1 MVNHFEY
8 PQPGAMYFSKLT
20 QDKVSGK
27 LTMTN
32 TERVN
37 DYKEGG
43 TWFPCSGTITPWD
56 SHLGRSDDKQS
67 GHQATLRTAASIHD
81 AQI

>member
-1 MVNHFEY
+1 MHTQRRPNGIYMVNHFEY

-56 SHLGRSDDKQS
+56 SHLGRSD
-67 GHQATLRTAASIHD
+67 I
-81 AQI
+81 